1 MIFSLNF
8 YFQVNSPSL
17 ELSRRFL
24 INGFGTKRVNSYYKM
39 MVDIAIIFG
48 AEKESAIRELKES
61 LEFEIKLA
69 NAS

>member
-1 MIFSLNF
+1 
-8 YFQVNSPSL
+8 
-17 ELSRRFL
+17 
-24 INGFGTKRVNSYYKM
+24 M

-69 NAS
+69 NASWKYFDSSLHERAARK